1 MTNID
6 VILPLAI
13 ADTYT
18 YRIPDGMSCPEVG
31 MRVLV
36 PLARKTITGL
46 VYRIHTEVDAGNSPL
61 TPSNL
66 TLRDII

>member
-1 MTNID
+1 VVTID

-18 YRIPDGMSCPEVG
+18 YSVPDGMSCPEVG

-46 VYRIHTEVDAGNSPL
+46 VYRVHKTD
-61 TPSNL
+61 
-66 TLRDII
+66 